1 MPYAFRA
8 YTEDREVVEGV
19 IDAVSEEAAE
29 QALYQSGYRNVLTLK
44 AKAAGTFMER
54 YLPVLAGAKSQDV
67 IDFSREMATM
77 VRSGVTVLSALELLQ
92 GQVRKAAMR
101 TVIAGIIKQIGDGKA
116 FSEAAGRYPDVF
128 SNTYCQVVRAAEQA
142 GNLEAGLNQMAV
154 YMDKQSALTKKVVS
168 AMTYPALIIGMAI
181 VIVIVL
187 MVVAMPPLMNLFAT
201 LNVELPLQTKILVGA
216 FGFLGAYWLQIAAA
230 VLLLAV
236 AAVGFLRLPAGK
248 IFMSRLVITF
258 PGIGP
263 ANHQR
268 NLGQFCRSAAMLLRA
283 GLRLPDI
290 MSIVSRTIPNLLV
303 RQSLEVVGREILQG
317 QSLSKVMTADSIFP
331 PMMVGMVAVGEK
343 TGDLE
348 AALDGVADYYERSVD
363 QRVARLVSLLEP
375 VMTVVVGLG
384 VAFIVMSLISPLYS
398 IMRSLSV
405 Q

>member
-8 YTEDREVVEGV
+8 YTEDRKVAEGV

-44 AKAAGTFMER
+44 AMAAGTFMER
-54 YLPVLAGAKSQDV
+54 YLPALAGVRPQDI
-67 IDFSREMATM
+67 IDFSSEMATL
-77 VRSGVTVLSALELLQ
+77 VRSGITVLSALELLQ
-92 GQVRKAAMR
+92 GQARKAALR
-101 TVIAGIIKQIGDGKA
+101 TVIAGLIKQIGDGKS

-128 SNTYCQVVRAAEQA
+128 SHTYCQVVRATEQA

-154 YMDKQSALTKKVVS
+154 YMEKQSVLAKKVVS
-168 AMTYPALIIGMAI
+168 ALTYPALIVGMAVI
-181 VIVIVL
+181 IVIVL

-201 LNVELPLQTKILVGA
+201 LNVELPLQTRILVGV
-216 FGFLGAYWLQIAAA
+216 FGFLGAYWLQIAA
-230 VLLLAV
+230 VLLLFVV
-236 AAVGFLRLPAGK
+236 AAAGFLRMPASK
-248 IFMSRLVITF
+248 VFTSRLVLTF

-268 NLGQFCRSAAMLLRA
+268 NLGQFCRSSAMLLRA
-283 GLRLPDI
+283 GLRLPEI
-290 MSIVSRTIPNLLV
+290 ISIVSRTIPNLLV
-303 RQSLEVVGREILQG
+303 RQSLETVGREILQG
-317 QSLSKVMTADSIFP
+317 QSLSRVMAVDSIFP

-348 AALDGVADYYERSVD
+348 GALESVADYYERSVD
-363 QRVARLVSLLEP
+363 QRIARLVSLLEP

-398 IMRSLSV
+398 IMRSLSAR
-405 Q
+405 